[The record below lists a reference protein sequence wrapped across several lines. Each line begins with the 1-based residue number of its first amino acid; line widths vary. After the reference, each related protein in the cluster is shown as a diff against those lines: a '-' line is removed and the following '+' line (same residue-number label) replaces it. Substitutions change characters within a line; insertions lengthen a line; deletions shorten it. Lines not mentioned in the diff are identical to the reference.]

1 MKMHR
6 FKLFAATAP
15 LALIAW
21 RASARNTRSMVTDP
35 VRMFG
40 RAAIVVAGVLAF
52 ATPARAQ
59 INFGTL
65 PEESSAVCQSGGTLL
80 LLVNEED
87 CQDAGS
93 GFSVYSY
100 RELNLG
106 PAGDVTH
113 FDLTTGEVTFNAAAT
128 FTDIA
133 TFESQTTFRLRATFQ
148 QITDTN
154 GIRNNGN
161 IATGT
166 LSTTGLAT
174 LNSLQVAN
182 NGAIGGELT
191 VAGFASLNN
200 GLGVTNGLRADT
212 ITATQSVRTPV
223 VSISSTLNV
232 SSGATV
238 DMGGNRVQNIGTP
251 QAGTDAANRDYVDA
265 SVAAI
270 NDAVATQAVQIAAAQ
285 TTANSALT
293 VATAAAGSA
302 TAAQATA
309 DAAVANAAAAQ
320 ATADTAITRSDS
332 LGASTVRALG
342 GGSAYNSATASVSA
356 PSYAIGGESYSS
368 VGGAFAAVDGRLG
381 EIDGRINALSENSD
395 RRIRQANGGI
405 AAAMALGGTV
415 MPPDMR
421 FAVSFNL
428 ATYRGE
434 QGFSGSLVA
443 RVTNHV
449 WVSGGVAGSTV
460 RGSTGGRAGVTFGW

>member
-1 MKMHR
+1 MAR
-6 FKLFAATAP
+6 ISTSRR
-15 LALIAW
+15 ALVTILYIGAQD
-21 RASARNTRSMVTDP
+21 RGIRSMMNET

-40 RAAIVVAGVLAF
+40 SVAVAAASVMAF

-93 GFSVYSY
+93 GFSLYSY

-161 IATGT
+161 IGTGT
-166 LSTTGLAT
+166 LATTGLAM

-182 NGAIGGELT
+182 NGAVGGELT

-212 ITATQSVRTPV
+212 ITATQSIRTPV
-223 VSISSTLNV
+223 VSISGALNV

-251 QAGTDAANRDYVDA
+251 AAGTDAANRDYVDA

-270 NDAVATQAVQIAAAQ
+270 NNTVAAQAVQIAAAQ
-285 TTANSALT
+285 TTADSALT

-309 DAAVANAAAAQ
+309 GAAVANAAAAQ
-320 ATADTAITRSDS
+320 ATADTAMTRSDS
-332 LGASTVRALG
+332 LGASAATVLG
-342 GGSAYNSATASVSA
+342 GGSVYSSATARVSA
-356 PSYAIGGESYSS
+356 PSYAIDGQSYNN
-368 VGGAFAAVDGRLG
+368 VGAAFAAVDGRLG
-381 EIDGRINALSENSD
+381 EIDARIDALSETSD
-395 RRIRQANGGI
+395 RRFRQANGGI
-405 AAAMALGGTV
+405 AAALALGGTV
-415 MPPDMR
+415 MPPDSR
-421 FAVSFNL
+421 VAVSFNL

-434 QGFSGSLVA
+434 QGFSGAVVA
-443 RVTNHV
+443 RVTDHV
-449 WVSGGVAGSTV
+449 WVSGGFAGSTV
-460 RGSTGGRAGVTFGW
+460 KGSTGGRAGVTFGW